1 MTQPL
6 VSISCI
12 TYNHEK
18 YIRET
23 IEGFLMQ
30 KTTFS
35 IEILIHD
42 DASTD
47 KTAEIIKEYELKYP
61 NLIKPIYQLENQY
74 SKGVSISL
82 TFNFPRAKGKYIAL
96 CEGDDFWADPYKL
109 QKQVSFLEDN
119 PEYGL
124 AHGNCNLYYQ
134 DSGKIVKNANDKFLN
149 LEPIKNKNDLFFK
162 IIKWEY
168 IIRTATVVFRKD
180 LLNQVP
186 KNSMRFQMGD
196 TPMWLDFTQI
206 TKFVYFKDVFSM
218 YRILPNS
225 ASNNQNP
232 IKQYRFILSMYEMR
246 IYYLKKY
253 CHPTY
258 KNIEKPYNNSLINYL
273 AFDPNFRPNFSMLSP
288 SIMQKIKFKLLKYS
302 ICRKLF
308 KYQLKVT
315 DKSKSLELLT

>member
-18 YIRET
+18 YIRQT
-23 IEGFLMQ
+23 IEGFLTQ
-30 KTTFS
+30 KTTFP

-47 KTAEIIKEYELKYP
+47 DTANIIREYEKKYP
-61 NLIKPIYQLENQY
+61 DIVKPIYQNENKY
-74 SKGVSISL
+74 SKGIPISF
-82 TFNFPRAKGKYIAL
+82 TYNFSRAKGKYIAL
-96 CEGDDFWADPYKL
+96 CEGDDYWTDPLKL
-109 QKQVSFLEDN
+109 QKQVNFLEDN

-134 DSGKIVKNANDKFLN
+134 NSGKIVNSANDQFLN
-149 LEPIKNKNDLFFK
+149 LEPIRNKNDLFFK

-180 LLNQVP
+180 LLKQIQ
-186 KNSMRFQMGD
+186 KNSMRFKMGD
-196 TPMWLDFTQI
+196 TPMWLDLSQI
-206 TKFVYFKDVFSM
+206 TKFIYFNDVFSM

-225 ASNNQNP
+225 VSNNQNP

-253 CHPTY
+253 CYPTY
-258 KNIEKPYNNSLINYL
+258 ADIEMPYNNALINYL
-273 AFDPNFRPNFSMLSP
+273 AFDPNYQPNFSMISP
-288 SIMQKIKFKLLKYS
+288 TLLQKIKFKLLKYP
-302 ICRKLF
+302 IYRNLL
-308 KYQLKVT
+308 KYQLKFINMRL
-315 DKSKSLELLT
+315 KKNQSK